1 MDRTVGN
8 NVSVGG
14 AAGAAGAAAVLPAG
28 GVQCPVRH
36 PFSRLGENGA
46 VDACCKCGDQS
57 KCTPVGDIGITGI
70 NHYNIGG
77 VNAMQAD
84 DDVVDKSKSNSL
96 KCTHL
101 ILF

>member
-8 NVSVGG
+8 NVSVG
-14 AAGAAGAAAVLPAG
+14 GAAGAAAVLPAG